1 MPTLRRQ
8 IVRVVAFGMGGLM
21 VTPLKATAA
30 PGRPGWPKAGYS
42 PDPVL
47 FCILRL
53 ATSSKLGFLEP
64 EPSAAGGSPMALT
77 PGEPCV
83 QTCPNC
89 GTLVDISEQEPL
101 SKFQCPQCGENMR
114 ASRQYNH
121 FSVVEHL
128 GTGGMGA
135 VYKALDRNL
144 NRMVALKLLRKE
156 LSADDN
162 YIVKLEDE
170 ARITASINHPFVVKV
185 FSFGQDHGQY
195 YIAMELV
202 DKGTLDDLMQL
213 QNRISEMQVLQVG
226 LQIASGLQAAHE
238 RGLIHRDVKPG
249 NILFADAHTAKITD
263 FGLAL
268 LAEHE
273 ADARG
278 EIWGTPYY
286 IAPEKLN
293 NEPEDFRSDIYSL
306 GGTLFHA
313 VAGRPP
319 FEAESASLVAL
330 KHLKSKAVSL
340 QAFAPDVASE
350 TAYVINRM
358 LNKDPNA
365 RYASYG
371 ELIDHFRYAIDQLGA
386 KAGKPHSGR
395 QRVVVESKQ
404 QGRLAG
410 ILTLLLLVVLIA
422 GGIGAYVFRAK
433 LFDVG
438 GSEPGVVTAPTV
450 AANSAGPA
458 DTPAVDKDSAEG
470 QYQQGRGQLVAGQ
483 YADAQGTLLK
493 ASQRDNVPQPLRNWI
508 KLHRGMAALLNHQFK
523 DARALFGSLRDAGL
537 YSGESNQRA
546 LANFFVETGR
556 FLETDKSIPASV
568 TKDWNKDTFEAMAL
582 LLFGLK
588 DWELGAFDDADA
600 LLKVYLDGKRPDAYR
615 WLDDYEPIAR
625 RATHDYALYA
635 PLHERMQ
642 AGAGDRAALA
652 AEFVRVRGQLQT
664 TGKMPAAFDA
674 AVTELNASQ
683 PPTGVAAAPPPTIAN
698 GNTPPATGGSA
709 APSAEEQ
716 KADTARWLAA
726 RDGYLQLV
734 AQSRFEEAQKVID
747 GARPTQT
754 QWVQARDQTDRRARL
769 LVAFHKTMLNDLKVA
784 GGYPQPVASRRGV
797 TYPRGINGVQG
808 DTLLAGTPYGQ
819 IAVPWTDFAP
829 TVYLAVAAYYADA
842 TRDLKQ
848 AAARRWMMAAYALDN
863 GRAAD
868 AKALAVRAAKDAP
881 QYQGELG
888 QFDPPAR

>member
-1 MPTLRRQ
+1 MSL
-8 IVRVVAFGMGGLM
+8 I
-21 VTPLKATAA
+21 
-30 PGRPGWPKAGYS
+30 
-42 PDPVL
+42 
-47 FCILRL
+47 
-53 ATSSKLGFLEP
+53 
-64 EPSAAGGSPMALT
+64 
-77 PGEPCV
+77 PGEPSV
-83 QTCPNC
+83 QTCPSC
-89 GTLVDISEQEPL
+89 GTLVDITDQEPL
-101 SKFQCPQCGENMR
+101 SKFQCPQCGETMR
-114 ASRQYNH
+114 ANRQYNH

-293 NEPEDFRSDIYSL
+293 HEPEDFRSDIYSL

-358 LNKDPNA
+358 LNKDPDA

-386 KAGKPHSGR
+386 RAGKPRGGR
-395 QRVVVESKQ
+395 QRVVVESKEQ
-404 QGRLAG
+404 NQLAG
-410 ILTLLLLVVLIA
+410 ALTLLLLVLMIA
-422 GGIGAYVFRAK
+422 GSILAYVFHDK
-433 LFDVG
+433 LFGVG
-438 GSEPGVVTAPTV
+438 EGSAASGPAVAAGAKGNPRPAEPGTPLERMYEDARKEIV
-450 AANSAGPA
+450 A
-458 DTPAVDKDSAEG
+458 E
-470 QYQQGRGQLVAGQ
+470 R
-483 YADAQGTLLK
+483 YADARAGLLK
-493 ASQRDNVPQPLRNWI
+493 LSQQENLPQPLGNWV
-508 KLHRGMAALLNHQFK
+508 KLHQGMAALLNHQPG
-523 DARALFGSLRDAGL
+523 DARPLFVSLRDAGL
-537 YSGESNQRA
+537 FANDTNQRA

-556 FLETDKSIPASV
+556 FLSTEQPIPSGV
-568 TKDWNKDTFEAMAL
+568 IKDWNKDTFETMAL

-588 DWELGAFDDADA
+588 DWELGDFEDADA
-600 LLKVYLDGKRPDAYR
+600 LLKAYLDGKPAEAYR
-615 WLDDYEPIAR
+615 WTADYAPIAR
-625 RATHDYALYA
+625 QATHDYALYA

-642 AGAGDRAALA
+642 AGAGDRAALQ
-652 AEFVRVRGQLQT
+652 AEFARAREQLQT
-664 TGKMPAAFDA
+664 SGKMVAAF
-674 AVTELNASQ
+674 
-683 PPTGVAAAPPPTIAN
+683 AAAQAELDAGQSSAANPAGTPEPANANPPAPRPGASIS
-698 GNTPPATGGSA
+698 PPATPTPPPGDDQRADATRWA
-709 APSAEEQ
+709 ATRE
-716 KADTARWLAA
+716 
-726 RDGYLQLV
+726 GYQQLV
-734 AQSRFEEAQKVID
+734 NQGRFDEAQNLVD
-747 GARPTQT
+747 QARPTQP
-754 QWVQARDQTDRRARL
+754 QNAQARTQLAARVRQ
-769 LVAFHKTMLNDLKVA
+769 LVAFRKTLLNDLKVV
-784 GGYPQPVASRRGV
+784 GGYPQPVTSRRGV
-797 TYPRGINGVQG
+797 TYPRGLSGVQG
-808 DTLLAGTPYGQ
+808 DLLLAGTPYGSL
-819 IAVPWTDFAP
+819 AVPWTDFAP
-829 TVYLAVAAYYADA
+829 PVYLQVASYYADA
-842 TRDLKQ
+842 TRDPRQ
-848 AAARRWMMAAYALDN
+848 AAARRWLAANYALDN
-863 GRAAD
+863 GRATD
-868 AKALAVRAAKDAP
+868 AKILADRAVKDAP
-881 QYQGELG
+881 QYQKEMG
-888 QFDPPAR
+888 QFDAANPR